1 MSLTAAADSQEGM
14 TTAAEESQ
22 DTPDASLADT
32 QEDQDKE
39 DTAAAGKKKKGKQKK
54 QPKAKLPIFTGASS
68 FDWYNHEC
76 FLYQAIYVGQSVP
89 LRSVSRLLYILLGTY
104 SVGRRVLRWFLVA

>member
-1 MSLTAAADSQEGM
+1 M

-54 QPKAKLPIFTGASS
+54 QPKAKLPIFTGLPPALVQPRDAS
-68 FDWYNHEC
+68 FFIKRYM
-76 FLYQAIYVGQSVP
+76 
-89 LRSVSRLLYILLGTY
+89 
-104 SVGRRVLRWFLVA
+104 